1 MTGAR
6 GFEIL
11 AWQVCQ
17 EMGLRGR
24 CGYWAEGL
32 ARLTRQR
39 HEPHIE
45 CQNRNP
51 GGYAHSA

>member
-24 CGYWAEGL
+24 CGYCRSRKGPA
-32 ARLTRQR
+32 T
-39 HEPHIE
+39 
-45 CQNRNP
+45 
-51 GGYAHSA
+51 YHSRKGPATYQGTERE